1 MKIGVLSDTHIPN
14 RARSL
19 PPEIFTAFRDV
30 DMILHAGDLVQEEV
44 LLDLLALAPVEAVA
58 GNMDPLHL
66 KKRLGEEKLL
76 NLEGLRIGLT
86 HGHGD
91 RGRTMERAYQAF
103 ADQAPHCIVFGHS
116 HQPCNM
122 IYQGVLLFNPGS
134 PTDKRREKYPSY
146 GILEI
151 FEGQVRGE
159 IVLMRKKYGFM
170 PMGR

>member
-14 RARSL
+14 RARGL
-19 PPEIFTAFRDV
+19 PPQIFTAFKDV

-58 GNMDPLHL
+58 GNMDPFHL

-76 NLEGLRIGLT
+76 HIEGLRIGLT

-116 HQPCNM
+116 HQPYNQ

-151 FEGQVRGE
+151 FGGRVRGE
-159 IVLMRKKYGFM
+159 LIPIRKKGFM
-170 PMGR
+170 PFGK